1 VSSLTDEQLM
11 VAVRDGDAS
20 CLGDLF
26 ERHGEKL
33 CGYLTRV
40 TQDPEL
46 ARDFVQ
52 EVFLRVLK
60 YRGTYKDGNR
70 FSSWMYTIAHNV
82 VNRHFGKKS
91 TGATV
96 INIEDVATMIESREP
111 SPFKQAVAAEEQRLL
126 KAAFAELPV
135 EKREILTLG
144 MIERMPYKQV
154 AEVLGVSE
162 SAVKVR
168 VHRAV
173 KELRA
178 VYMRLANEEENHG
191 S

>member
-1 VSSLTDEQLM
+1 MNPLSDEHLM
-11 VAVRDGDAS
+11 AAVRDGDAS
-20 CLGDLF
+20 CLGELF
-26 ERHGEKL
+26 DRHSERL

-40 TQDPEL
+40 TQDAEL
-46 ARDFVQ
+46 SRDLVQ
-52 EVFLRVLK
+52 DVFLRVLK
-60 YRGTYKDGNR
+60 YRRTYRDGGK
-70 FSSWMYTIAHNV
+70 FSSWLYAIAHNA
-82 VNRHFGKKS
+82 VNRHFGKHA

-96 INIEDVATMIESREP
+96 IPIDEVAMRIESGES
-111 SPFKQAVAAEEQRLL
+111 SPFARAAAEEERRYLQQ
-126 KAAFAELPV
+126 AFAELPV

-144 MIERMPYKQV
+144 MIERTPYKQI
-154 AEVLGVSE
+154 AQILNLSE

-178 VYMRLANEEENHG
+178 VYLRIVNEERNHG

>member
-1 VSSLTDEQLM
+1 MNPLSDEHLM
-11 VAVRDGDAS
+11 AAVRDGDAS
-20 CLGDLF
+20 CLGELF
-26 ERHGEKL
+26 DRHSERL

-40 TQDPEL
+40 TQDAEL
-46 ARDFVQ
+46 SRDLVQ
-52 EVFLRVLK
+52 DVFLRVLK
-60 YRGTYKDGNR
+60 YRRTYRDGGK
-70 FSSWMYTIAHNV
+70 FSSWLYAIAHNT
-82 VNRHFGKKS
+82 VNRHFGKHA

-96 INIEDVATMIESREP
+96 IPIDDVAMRIESGES
-111 SPFKQAVAAEEQRLL
+111 SPFARAAAEEERRYLQQ
-126 KAAFAELPV
+126 AFAELPV

-144 MIERMPYKQV
+144 MIERTPYKQI
-154 AEVLGVSE
+154 AQILNLSE

-178 VYMRLANEEENHG
+178 VYLRIVNEERDHG

>member
-1 VSSLTDEQLM
+1 LTDEQLM

-26 ERHGEKL
+26 ERHGDRL

-40 TQDPEL
+40 TQDAEL

-60 YRGTYKDGNR
+60 YRATYRDGHR
-70 FSSWMYTIAHNV
+70 FSAWLYTIAHNV

-96 INIEDVATMIESREP
+96 ISIDDVAAMIESRDA
-111 SPFKQAVAAEEQRLL
+111 SPFTQAAAAEEKRLL
-126 KAAFAELPV
+126 RTAFAELSV

-154 AEVLGVSE
+154 AEVMGLSE

-178 VYMRLANEEENHG
+178 VYLRLVNEEENHG